1 MITLGDE
8 CKRYANNFYIF
19 ESNLEIQR
27 KTMVIRYEDLALN
40 PMKYSRKV
48 YKFLG
53 VQFTDSIE
61 QMMKDAIEPPKKEI
75 KDKGIS
81 ENNKVGRVFL
91 MIVVSMLP
99 QAKIGRNDHR
109 ENAPH
114 FSKPNSKMCLGTATY
129 TTNRAV
135 NKTVVYNTWRLDNL
149 LSLSEIEEIE
159 NLCGEMMGL
168 YGYFKVGDNL
178 ENYKNFQT
186 DFVDSESQFNLL

>member
-1 MITLGDE
+1 MLFQIHSTSDPSLSDIVFKMTWAWPTL
-8 CKRYANNFYIF
+8 NF
-19 ESNLEIQR
+19 
-27 KTMVIRYEDLALN
+27 
-40 PMKYSRKV
+40 
-48 YKFLG
+48 
-53 VQFTDSIE
+53 
-61 QMMKDAIEPPKKEI
+61 
-75 KDKGIS
+75 
-81 ENNKVGRVFL
+81 
-91 MIVVSMLP
+91 
-99 QAKIGRNDHR
+99 
-109 ENAPH
+109 
-114 FSKPNSKMCLGTATY
+114 KMYLSGTATY